1 MVLNAT
7 FKNISVILWQSTLL
21 VEETG
26 IPEKITDLSHLSHNV
41 VSSTPRLSG
50 VRTQVNPT
58 TIRSLTQRPCIN
70 LVSAASPLST
80 QHWTKTK
87 TVTTYDC
94 SESG

>member
-7 FKNISVILWQSTLL
+7 FKNISVILWQSALMALL

-26 IPEKITDLSHLSHNV
+26 IPEKIMDLSHLSHNV

-58 TIRSLTQRPCIN
+58 TIRSLSQRPCIN
-70 LVSAASPLST
+70 LVSAASPLT
-80 QHWTKTK
+80 FKHTALDKNKADT
-87 TVTTYDC
+87 
-94 SESG
+94 